1 MRYLLVMMGSAVA
14 AAFIL
19 FASSCIILPGVIPL
33 GLHVDVHL
41 PVLRDGLE
49 LLHGMQQMVAICH
62 KV

>member
-1 MRYLLVMMGSAVA
+1 MMGSAVA

-62 KV
+62 EV